1 MVSPQSPHDNA
12 YKHVFSHPRA
22 VADLLRGFVHE
33 DWVTQLDYT
42 TLEKVSG
49 SYVTDDLRDREDDII
64 WRLRMSRAADVDV
77 DADAGA
83 GAPGE
88 WVYVY
93 LLLEFQSSNDPY
105 MAVRILTYVGLL
117 YQDLIKS
124 GRVTGGRLPAVFP
137 LVLYNGMRPWTAE
150 RQVADLIEPV
160 PASLSAY
167 RPSLRYFLMDEGRLP
182 QTSLAQPDN
191 AVASMVELERSGSP
205 AEISQVVGRL
215 VEKLEA
221 PQNRE
226 LRRALA
232 VWIRRLV
239 LRRFAPEGDVPELQ
253 DLPETHHMISER
265 VDSWTQE
272 WLRQGM
278 QQGMQK
284 GIQQG
289 MQQGMQQGLQQGLQQ
304 GKQQGMR
311 DGQAVVLRELLTQRF
326 GTLPPEIEA
335 RLEQASLDQLRD
347 WFPRILTAQ
356 SLAAVFAGQ

>member
-77 DADAGA
+77 DADA